1 MSLLTRNAVQ
11 MVNLTDES
19 HFSLG
24 ERNALHMHS
33 MGICMQLLGG
43 KTKAWGSQNKF
54 VMWIKS

>member
-43 KTKAWGSQNKF
+43 KTKA
-54 VMWIKS
+54 